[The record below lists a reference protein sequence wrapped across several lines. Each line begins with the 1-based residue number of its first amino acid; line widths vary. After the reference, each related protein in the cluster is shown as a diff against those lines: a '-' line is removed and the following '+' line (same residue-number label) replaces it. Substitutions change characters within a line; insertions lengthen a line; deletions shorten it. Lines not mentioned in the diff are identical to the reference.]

1 MSDALFSRLV
11 PPKLN
16 VPALRADLLAG
27 LTVAAI
33 SLPQS
38 MAYALVAGVDPRFG
52 LYTAIVFAAV
62 AGLFGSSNHLI
73 NGPTGAVSLV
83 VFSALAFLDPEAR
96 LDSYE
101 AMFLLAAMVGVLQ
114 VAIAVCRLGDLM
126 RFISESVVIG
136 FISGAAALTMIGQIA
151 NALGVKA
158 QGTGH
163 QHVLARLYLTL
174 TQDAPINLRALAL
187 SLGAIALALASRAL
201 VRRFRLPQ
209 FDMLFTVLALSL
221 LAFALGWS
229 EAAPGGKPLVALIEA
244 VPASLPSPHIPEVR
258 LSWLGDLAP
267 SSFALAMLGILEA
280 LAIAKAIAQKS
291 GQKLDFNQQILAEG
305 LGNLTGAFFRCMPGS
320 GSLSR
325 TAINHQAG
333 AVTRA
338 SGLICALAIGFAVLA
353 LGPLAAYIPKPVLSG
368 LLIVASAR
376 LIDLSRIRYALSSS
390 RYDAF
395 LASVTAVAA
404 LAIGVEFAIF
414 IGALLS
420 VLLYVPR
427 AAQLK
432 VQELVVSPE
441 RVLRARLPSDPPPR
455 AVTVHDVEGEMFF
468 AAAPVLTAALDQAA
482 RAAKAQGIDHMVLRL
497 KRVRNT
503 DAVALEA
510 LDRFLEQSRAS
521 GLTVLLAGLRPDI
534 LDALTRFGIVE
545 RHSIDL
551 IFPEEE
557 RDYSSTLS
565 AVRRAYALATQQAL
579 RRGEQAPPDQ
589 KPRYYLV

>member
-1 MSDALFSRLV
+1 
-11 PPKLN
+11 
-16 VPALRADLLAG
+16 
-27 LTVAAI
+27 
-33 SLPQS
+33 
-38 MAYALVAGVDPRFG
+38 
-52 LYTAIVFAAV
+52 
-62 AGLFGSSNHLI
+62 
-73 NGPTGAVSLV
+73 
-83 VFSALAFLDPEAR
+83 
-96 LDSYE
+96 
-101 AMFLLAAMVGVLQ
+101 
-114 VAIAVCRLGDLM
+114 
-126 RFISESVVIG
+126 
-136 FISGAAALTMIGQIA
+136 
-151 NALGVKA
+151 
-158 QGTGH
+158 
-163 QHVLARLYLTL
+163 
-174 TQDAPINLRALAL
+174 
-187 SLGAIALALASRAL
+187 
-201 VRRFRLPQ
+201 
-209 FDMLFTVLALSL
+209 
-221 LAFALGWS
+221 
-229 EAAPGGKPLVALIEA
+229 
-244 VPASLPSPHIPEVR
+244 
-258 LSWLGDLAP
+258 
-267 SSFALAMLGILEA
+267 
-280 LAIAKAIAQKS
+280 
-291 GQKLDFNQQILAEG
+291 
-305 LGNLTGAFFRCMPGS
+305 
-320 GSLSR
+320 
-325 TAINHQAG
+325 
-333 AVTRA
+333 
-338 SGLICALAIGFAVLA
+338 
-353 LGPLAAYIPKPVLSG
+353 

-455 AVTVHDVEGEMFF
+455 AVTVHDIEGELFF

-510 LDRFLEQSRAS
+510 LDRFLEESRAN
-521 GLTVLLAGLRPDI
+521 GLTVMLAGLRPDI

>member
-1 MSDALFSRLV
+1 
-11 PPKLN
+11 LN

-325 TAINHQAG
+325 TAINYQAG

-338 SGLICALAIGFAVLA
+338 SGLFCALAIGFAVLA

>member
-1 MSDALFSRLV
+1 
-11 PPKLN
+11 
-16 VPALRADLLAG
+16 
-27 LTVAAI
+27 
-33 SLPQS
+33 
-38 MAYALVAGVDPRFG
+38 
-52 LYTAIVFAAV
+52 
-62 AGLFGSSNHLI
+62 
-73 NGPTGAVSLV
+73 
-83 VFSALAFLDPEAR
+83 
-96 LDSYE
+96 
-101 AMFLLAAMVGVLQ
+101 
-114 VAIAVCRLGDLM
+114 
-126 RFISESVVIG
+126 
-136 FISGAAALTMIGQIA
+136 
-151 NALGVKA
+151 
-158 QGTGH
+158 
-163 QHVLARLYLTL
+163 
-174 TQDAPINLRALAL
+174 
-187 SLGAIALALASRAL
+187 
-201 VRRFRLPQ
+201 
-209 FDMLFTVLALSL
+209 
-221 LAFALGWS
+221 
-229 EAAPGGKPLVALIEA
+229 VALIEA

-455 AVTVHDVEGEMFF
+455 AVTVHDIEGELFF
-468 AAAPVLTAALDQAA
+468 AAAPVLTAALEQAA
-482 RAAKAQGIDHMVLRL
+482 RAAKAQGIDYMVLRL

-534 LDALTRFGIVE
+534 LNALTGFGIVE